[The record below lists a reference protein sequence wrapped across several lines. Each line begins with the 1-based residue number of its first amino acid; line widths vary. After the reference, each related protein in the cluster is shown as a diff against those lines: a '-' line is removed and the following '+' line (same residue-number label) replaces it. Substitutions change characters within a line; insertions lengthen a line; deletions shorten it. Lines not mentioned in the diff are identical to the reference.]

1 MKADLNNQAKWRN
14 VIELYKQGNLT
25 RKEFCE
31 EHNVKIHQIQ
41 YWSEKFRKQELKES
55 SNFVKIKPN
64 NQLVSN
70 RNFKIKFN
78 KLLIDVPNNFN
89 ENDLFRL
96 LKVVD
101 QIV

>member
-14 VIELYKQGNLT
+14 LIDLYKQGTQT

-31 EHNVKIHQIQ
+31 EHNIKVHQIQ
-41 YWSEKFRKQELKES
+41 YWSDKFRKQELDGS
-55 SNFVKIKPN
+55 GGFVKVKPS
-64 NQLVSN
+64 NQPGSN
-70 RNFKIKFN
+70 RNFKIKYN
-78 KLLIDVPNNFN
+78 KYLIEIPNNFN

-101 QIV
+101 QVV